1 MCQIKLWWSYI
12 LVEIPLKPSFHVLPT
27 SRFSYMSTNIQV
39 QPSNPVKTVP
49 STTESA
55 LGHLSYYVALL
66 HGICW
71 GGTLTLHL
79 GGPTPLDPAPWSCLI
94 LSKFIIL
101 LARLTDVLSVWSWKC
116 WKTDSFWKVEVFM
129 TIGWIATMNSE
140 TRSIASG
147 IKDLLLLLIF
157 SNFVKLMPAYCW
169 GSRSLLLQ

>member
-1 MCQIKLWWSYI
+1 MFFPPPDFPTCQLTSKYS
-12 LVEIPLKPSFHVLPT
+12 LPT
-27 SRFSYMSTNIQV
+27 QSRQFPPQRNLLWVIWATMWLSFMA
-39 QPSNPVKTVP
+39 
-49 STTESA
+49 SA
-55 LGHLSYYVALL
+55 
-66 HGICW
+66 
-71 GGTLTLHL
+71 GGERSLCDL

-101 LARLTDVLSVWSWKC
+101 LACLTDVLPVWSWKC

>member
-1 MCQIKLWWSYI
+1 MFFPPPDFPTCQLTSKYS
-12 LVEIPLKPSFHVLPT
+12 LPT
-27 SRFSYMSTNIQV
+27 QSRQFPPQRNLLWVRVFCITR
-39 QPSNPVKTVP
+39 
-49 STTESA
+49 
-55 LGHLSYYVALL
+55 HLSYYVALL
-66 HGICW
+66 RGICW
-71 GGTLTLHL
+71 GERSLCDL

-116 WKTDSFWKVEVFM
+116 WKTDSFWKVEVFT
-129 TIGWIATMNSE
+129 TIGWIDTMNSE